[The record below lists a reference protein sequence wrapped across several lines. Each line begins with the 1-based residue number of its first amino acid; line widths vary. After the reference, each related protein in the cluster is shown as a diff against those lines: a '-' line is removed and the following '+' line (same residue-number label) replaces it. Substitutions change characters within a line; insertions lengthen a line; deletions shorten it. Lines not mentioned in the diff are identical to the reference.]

1 MASEGANAQQPAK
14 KPENYQST
22 DYASITD
29 IIKEREG
36 KSVKVPIAAPDPNI
50 PNNGSTG
57 GTEMVNGSVV
67 APDPG
72 KRTAAGTETVGETS
86 NLLNRK
92 DEVEEGNDSKSSD
105 ELDCKL

>member
-57 GTEMVNGSVV
+57 GTEMVNDVGDGAV
-67 APDPG
+67 AAPNPG
-72 KRTAAGTETVGETS
+72 KRTAAGTETV
-86 NLLNRK
+86 R
-92 DEVEEGNDSKSSD
+92 DF
-105 ELDCKL
+105 